1 MWSDFKIPVKLLI
14 LAGETSVDVSL
25 LANDNRLIKF
35 LDEGKSKRYC
45 LDFINEN
52 Y

>member
-14 LAGETSVDVSL
+14 LASATSVDVSL
-25 LANDNRLIKF
+25 LASDNRLMKF
-35 LDEGKSKRYC
+35 LNSGKSKKYC